1 MTALAEP
8 SHPPRLR
15 RILLVAVAAVCA
27 LLLAA
32 GIVLWAK
39 LGAAVFF
46 DLIAAGIAYCL

>member
-15 RILLVAVAAVCA
+15 RILLVGIAAVCA
-27 LLLAA
+27 LGLAA

-39 LGAAVFF
+39 LGTVVFF
-46 DLIAAGIAYCL
+46 DMIAAGVAYCF